1 MHKVSI
7 FEDYLFSIN
16 SKNSDIHIF
25 KNYLEHYKK
34 NTFTREE
41 LLNQIEKEKTI
52 SNDIALCFY
61 NLLLSLNKLGE

>member
-1 MHKVSI
+1 MYKVSI

-25 KNYLEHYKK
+25 KNYLEYYKK